1 MLEPIPAEINATT
14 QRRAAHSV
22 DEFPGLLLRLLIMV
36 PSPVTQYRRDRWR
49 SASLATSSRA
59 KCALEATSRENR
71 PGILEAGRDGASLDR
86 SPSQH
91 RARTRKIDDISI
103 RNIRTNC
110 GAGAP
115 AADQLRQAEY
125 REAVAR
131 FSGTSALG
139 TRSPQLSATGI
150 RSADEVAGSKA
161 EAAAIARP

>member
-86 SPSQH
+86 SPS
-91 RARTRKIDDISI
+91 S
-103 RNIRTNC
+103 
-110 GAGAP
+110 
-115 AADQLRQAEY
+115 
-125 REAVAR
+125 
-131 FSGTSALG
+131 
-139 TRSPQLSATGI
+139 
-150 RSADEVAGSKA
+150 
-161 EAAAIARP
+161 IAREHERSMTSRSEIFGRTVAQAHQPRISCAKPSIEKRLRGSAEQARLAPVRRS